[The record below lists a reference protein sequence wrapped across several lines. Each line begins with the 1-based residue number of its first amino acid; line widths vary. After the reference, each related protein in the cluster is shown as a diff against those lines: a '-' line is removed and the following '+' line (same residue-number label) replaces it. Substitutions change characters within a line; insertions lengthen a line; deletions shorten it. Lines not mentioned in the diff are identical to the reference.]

1 MTERRTAVL
10 ARRALL
16 AAVLA
21 AWVFAPPALSA
32 DPHPQMPTPF
42 RSPADSVDLAPLR
55 GLYLASVRDGRAI
68 ERGLG
73 EIERIRGRAH
83 PEAGTALDAT
93 LAAYQGALVT
103 LRAKHAAWPP
113 QKLRYMRE
121 GLALLDRTVERNPDH
136 AEARYL
142 RLMSC
147 YYLPALF
154 GRGGSVRADFAAL
167 ARLLPGVRGQYPP
180 AVYAAITR
188 FVVERGRLP
197 AEQRRVLEDTLAT
210 PDA

>member
-1 MTERRTAVL
+1 M
-10 ARRALL
+10 L
-16 AAVLA
+16 AASA
-21 AWVFAPPALSA
+21 FAPAALSA
-32 DPHPQMPTPF
+32 RTPLPVSMSSP
-42 RSPADSVDLAPLR
+42 SPADSVDLAPLR
-55 GLYLASVRDGRAI
+55 DLYLASVRDGRAI

-73 EIERIRGRAH
+73 EIERIRGHAH

-113 QKLRYMRE
+113 QKLRFMRE
-121 GLALLDRTVERNPDH
+121 GLALLDRTVERHPDH
-136 AEARYL
+136 AEVRYL

-147 YYLPALF
+147 YYLPGLF

-180 AVYAAITR
+180 AVYAAIAR